1 MEFRHVSWERL
12 KTEELLQNH
21 QVCWAATEYPGLP
34 NRVRKICDFLYI
46 RWIGQHG
53 TYDRHTHER
62 VDKTPQLLWWK
73 DQIQPHL
80 DKVGF
85 VYGFFNNDYAGF
97 GIGTCN
103 KFKKILGM
111 PGESEEVLQG
121 RLF

>member
-1 MEFRHVSWERL
+1 MIFSIIGGL
-12 KTEELLQNH
+12 ANTELMTGILMN
-21 QVCWAATEYPGLP
+21 GLITP
-34 NRVRKICDFLYI
+34 
-46 RWIGQHG
+46 
-53 TYDRHTHER
+53 
-62 VDKTPQLLWWK
+62 PQLLLWK